1 MIAWIIQKDNSEKRQ
16 NVNLLIQQQCI
27 KDNISCYEIDIVP
40 FFGFPINYIYLFISS
55 IIIYK

>member
-27 KDNISCYEIDIVP
+27 KDNVSCYEIDK
-40 FFGFPINYIYLFISS
+40 S
-55 IIIYK
+55 ILV